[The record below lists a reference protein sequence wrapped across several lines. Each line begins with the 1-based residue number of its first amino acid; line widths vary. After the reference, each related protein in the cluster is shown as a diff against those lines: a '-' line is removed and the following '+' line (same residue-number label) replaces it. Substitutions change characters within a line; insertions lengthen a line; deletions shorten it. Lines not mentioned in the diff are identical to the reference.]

1 MIQGTFVQV
10 SDMAH
15 GPLETVSVFLNCFAL
30 TIWPCIRLI
39 NKNFQYLKMITE

>member
-15 GPLETVSVFLNCFAL
+15 GPLVFFEMSKTVSVFLNCFAL

-39 NKNFQYLKMITE
+39 NKNFQ